1 MLPNIP
7 RQLCCIVLG
16 LAAAFSA
23 LPVAGQEAVSLSLDW
38 VVNGTHAGY
47 FIARDKGFYKEAGL
61 DVTISRGFGSGDTVK
76 RVASGSAQIGV
87 ADTGAI
93 IASRANDD
101 IPVRIVAM
109 MYDRATLGL
118 IYLAESGIKVPKD
131 IEGRAIGRTA
141 SGASVNM
148 FPGFLKAN
156 GIDRSKIR
164 EVVVDGATF
173 APLLMSGQVDA
184 VLEQSINIGK
194 FRRAAAQQGKTAL
207 AMSYADFGLEAYG
220 NALIVNPT
228 TLREKPEMVRRFVAA
243 TLKGMVYAF
252 NNLDEAIAALRK
264 SNPEVDAAAAMD
276 ELVTLKQMDTNAAV
290 RKNGLGTIDISRL
303 EKTRDIV
310 TEALSLK
317 RKVSVEDLYAP
328 GYLPKTPVV
337 PDAK

>member
-1 MLPNIP
+1 MLPKIAP
-7 RQLCCIVLG
+7 RLDRII
-16 LAAAFSA
+16 LAICAAFA
-23 LPVAGQEAVSLSLDW
+23 TLPAAGQETVNLALDW
-38 VVNGTHAGY
+38 VVNGTHTPY
-47 FIARDKGFYKEAGL
+47 FVARDKGFYRDAGL
-61 DVTISRGFGSGDTVK
+61 EVAISRGFGSGDTVK
-76 RVASGSAQIGV
+76 RVASGSAQVGV

-101 IPVRIVAM
+101 VPVRIVAM
-109 MYDRATLGL
+109 IYDHATLGL
-118 IYLAESGIKVPKD
+118 IYLAESGIKAPKD

-228 TLREKPEMVRRFVAA
+228 TLRDKPEMVRRFVAA
-243 TLKGMVYAF
+243 TLKGMAYAF
-252 NNLDEAIAALRK
+252 DHPDEAIAALRK
-264 SNPEVDAAAAMD
+264 SNPEVDAGAAMD
-276 ELVTLKQMDTNAAV
+276 ELVTLKEMDTNAGL
-290 RKNGLGTIDISRL
+290 RKSGLGTIDVVRL

-317 RKVSVEDLYAP
+317 RKVSVEDIYAP
-328 GYLPKTPVV
+328 GYLPKTPVA
-337 PDAK
+337 PGTK

>member
-7 RQLCCIVLG
+7 RQLCRIMLG
-16 LAAAFSA
+16 LATAFAA
-23 LPVAGQEAVSLSLDW
+23 LPAASEETVSFALDW

-47 FIARDKGFYKEAGL
+47 FVARDKGFYSEAGL

-76 RVASGSAQIGV
+76 RVASGSAQIGL

-101 IPVRIVAM
+101 VPVRIVAM
-109 MYDRATLGL
+109 IYDQATLGI
-118 IYLAESGIKVPKD
+118 IYLAESGIKAPKD
-131 IEGRAIGRTA
+131 LEGRTIGRTA

-194 FRRAAAQQGKTAL
+194 FQRAAAQQGKTAR

-220 NALIVNPT
+220 NALIANPV

-243 TLKGMVYAF
+243 SLRGIAYAF
-252 NNLDEAIAALRK
+252 DHPDEAIATLRK

-276 ELVTLKQMDTNAAV
+276 ELVTLKEMDTKPGL
-290 RKNGLGTIDISRL
+290 RKNGLGTIDIARL

-317 RKVSVEDLYAP
+317 HKVSVEDLYAP

-337 PDAK
+337 PGTE

>member
-7 RQLCCIVLG
+7 RQLRRIVLG
-16 LAAAFSA
+16 LAAALAA
-23 LPVAGQEAVSLSLDW
+23 LPVAGQEAVSFALDW

-47 FIARDKGFYKEAGL
+47 FIAQEKGFYREAGL
-61 DVTISRGFGSGDTVK
+61 DVTISRGFGSGDTIK
-76 RVASGSAQIGV
+76 RVASRSAQIGL

-93 IASRANDD
+93 IAARANDD

-109 MYDRATLGL
+109 IYDHATLGL
-118 IYLAESGIKVPKD
+118 IYLAESGIKAPKD
-131 IEGRAIGRTA
+131 IEGRAIGRSA
-141 SGASVNM
+141 SGATVNM

-173 APLLMSGQVDA
+173 APLLMSGKVDA

-207 AMSYADFGLEAYG
+207 AMSYADFGLEVYG
-220 NALIVNPT
+220 NALIVNPV
-228 TLREKPEMVRRFVAA
+228 TLREKSELVQRFVTAS
-243 TLKGMVYAF
+243 LKGMAYAF
-252 NNLDEAIAALRK
+252 DNLDEAIAAIRK
-264 SNPEVDAAAAMD
+264 NNPEVDATAAKD
-276 ELVTLKQMDTNAAV
+276 ELVTLKEMDTNAEL
-290 RKNGLGTIDISRL
+290 RRNGLGTLDIPRL

-317 RKVSVEDLYAP
+317 RKVSVEDIYAP
-328 GYLPKTPVV
+328 GFLPKTPIV
-337 PDAK
+337 PGAK

>member
-1 MLPNIP
+1 MLPKIAP
-7 RQLCCIVLG
+7 RLDRII
-16 LAAAFSA
+16 LAICAAFAA
-23 LPVAGQEAVSLSLDW
+23 LPVAGQETVNLALDW
-38 VVNGTHAGY
+38 VVNGTHAPY
-47 FIARDKGFYKEAGL
+47 FVAREKGFYRDAGL
-61 DVTISRGFGSGDTVK
+61 EVAISRGFGSGDTVK
-76 RVASGSAQIGV
+76 RVASGSAQIGL

-101 IPVRIVAM
+101 VPVRIVAM
-109 MYDRATLGL
+109 IYDHATLGL
-118 IYLAESGIKVPKD
+118 IYLAESGIKAPKD
-131 IEGRAIGRTA
+131 IEGRTIGRTA

-228 TLREKPEMVRRFVAA
+228 TLRDKPEMVRRFVAA
-243 TLKGMVYAF
+243 TLKGMAYAF
-252 NNLDEAIAALRK
+252 DHPDEAIATLRK
-264 SNPEVDAAAAMD
+264 SNPEVDAGAAMD
-276 ELVTLKQMDTNAAV
+276 ELVTLKEMDTTAGV
-290 RKNGLGTIDISRL
+290 RKSGLGTIDVVRL

-317 RKVSVEDLYAP
+317 RKVAVEDIYAP
-328 GYLPKTPVV
+328 GYLPKTPVA
-337 PDAK
+337 PGAK

>member
-1 MLPNIP
+1 MLSNIP
-7 RQLCCIVLG
+7 RQLCRIVLG
-16 LAAAFSA
+16 LAAAFAA
-23 LPVAGQEAVSLSLDW
+23 LPVAGQEAVSFALDW

-47 FIARDKGFYKEAGL
+47 FIAKDKGFYREAGL
-61 DVTISRGFGSGDTVK
+61 DVTISRGFGSGDTIK
-76 RVASGSAQIGV
+76 RVASGSAQIGL

-109 MYDRATLGL
+109 VYDRATLGL

-131 IEGRAIGRTA
+131 LEGRAIGRTA

-194 FRRAAAQQGKTAL
+194 FRRTAAQQGKAAR

-220 NALIVNPT
+220 NALILNPS
-228 TLREKPEMVRRFVAA
+228 TLREKPEMVQRFVAA

-252 NNLDEAIAALRK
+252 DNPDEAIAALRK

-276 ELVTLKQMDTNAAV
+276 ELVTLKEMDTNAV
-290 RKNGLGTIDISRL
+290 LRKNGLGTIDIPRL

-317 RKVSVEDLYAP
+317 RKVSVEDIYAP

-337 PDAK
+337 PGAK